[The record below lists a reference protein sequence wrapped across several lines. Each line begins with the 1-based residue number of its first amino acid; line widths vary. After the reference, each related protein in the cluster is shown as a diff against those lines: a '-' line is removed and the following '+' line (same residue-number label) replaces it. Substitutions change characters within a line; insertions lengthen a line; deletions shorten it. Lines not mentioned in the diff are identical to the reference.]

1 MTRSGTARGAGSD
14 FLQLDPGAAPA
25 RGLTA
30 WLTDA
35 LRAAIAEGRLPTG
48 VRLPATRTLAGDV
61 GVARG
66 VVVEAYR
73 RLADEGLVA
82 GRAGVGTVVV
92 PLATQATAPDRR
104 GQVPDAEQS
113 TPVRQRDGAAE
124 AMRLPLRGSRRP
136 DDVQIDLSP
145 GVPDLSAF
153 PRAAWL
159 RAERAAMSELTA
171 TDLGYGDPRG
181 SRRLRGELA
190 GWLARNRAIRA
201 DAEDVV
207 IVSGVAQA
215 LALLWQVLRARG
227 TTAVAVEDPGSRG
240 ARDQL
245 EHWGL
250 RAVPVA
256 VDADGVQTA
265 ALAASGVAA
274 ALLTPAHQFPTGV
287 VLSPAR
293 RRELLEW
300 AAAGGLVVED
310 DYDAEHR
317 YDRAP
322 VPALHASAPHRVA
335 HTGSTS
341 KTLAPGLRLG
351 WLIPPPHL
359 AADLVA
365 AKHASDL
372 GSPAVPQLALAHLLA
387 SGEYERQ
394 LRLVRVRHRR
404 RRDAMLAA
412 LRTHL
417 PHARVEGVAAGLHL
431 LVTLPGMHDDTA
443 VAAAARQAGIV
454 VHPLSWHRRLDGPPG
469 LVLGYAAYP
478 PDRLQDAVRRLA
490 AVVDAATRPE
500 RRRP

>member
-1 MTRSGTARGAGSD
+1 
-14 FLQLDPGAAPA
+14 
-25 RGLTA
+25 
-30 WLTDA
+30 
-35 LRAAIAEGRLPTG
+35 
-48 VRLPATRTLAGDV
+48 
-61 GVARG
+61 
-66 VVVEAYR
+66 
-73 RLADEGLVA
+73 
-82 GRAGVGTVVV
+82 
-92 PLATQATAPDRR
+92 
-104 GQVPDAEQS
+104 
-113 TPVRQRDGAAE
+113 
-124 AMRLPLRGSRRP
+124 
-136 DDVQIDLSP
+136 
-145 GVPDLSAF
+145 VPDLSAF

-181 SRRLRGELA
+181 SRRLRDELA
-190 GWLARNRAIRA
+190 GWLSRNRAIRV
-201 DAEDVV
+201 DAGNIIV
-207 IVSGVAQA
+207 VSGVAQA
-215 LALLWQVLRARG
+215 LALLWQTLRAGG

-256 VDADGVQTA
+256 VDAEGVETR

-287 VLSPAR
+287 VLSPGR

-300 AAAGGLVVED
+300 ARTGGVVVED

-322 VPALHASAPHRVA
+322 VPALHASAPDRVA

-359 AADLVA
+359 MADVVA

-417 PHARVEGVAAGLHL
+417 PQARVEGVAAGLHL
-431 LVTLPGMHDDTA
+431 LVTLPGTPGDADDTA
-443 VAAAARQAGIV
+443 IAAAARHAGIV
-454 VHPLSWHRRLDGPPG
+454 VHPLSWHRLLPGPSG

-490 AVVDAATRPE
+490 AVVNGSAG
-500 RRRP
+500 